1 MTVDEAAVYIRNNVD
16 IVEVVSRYVSLKK
29 VGRKTTLVCA
39 LSTARKHLHLVFN
52 PGKGILSA
60 LAVVKVVTLLSFF
73 QRLRM

>member
-29 VGRKTTLVCA
+29 VGRNYFGLCPFHSEKTPSFSV
-39 LSTARKHLHLVFN
+39 N
-52 PGKGILSA
+52 PGKGILSV
-60 LAVVKVVTLLSFF
+60 LAVGKVVTLLSFF